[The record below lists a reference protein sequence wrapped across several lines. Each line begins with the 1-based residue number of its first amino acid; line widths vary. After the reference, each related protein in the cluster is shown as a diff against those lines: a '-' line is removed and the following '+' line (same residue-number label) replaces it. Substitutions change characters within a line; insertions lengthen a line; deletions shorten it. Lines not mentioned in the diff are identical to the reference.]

1 MGDTEDCPDCDP
13 IADHGQNPELIDQDD
28 ER

>member
-1 MGDTEDCPDCDP
+1 MAPDEDCPDCDP